1 VTEDITDDFWRRA
14 GILNQPAGNAARH
27 GQGMGSDRLRIRVP
41 WKRPG
46 GFPGAASYKEA
57 FMDDFWPRFLAL
69 EGSGFGFLKGSP
81 CQLEHYDVKLQI
93 QNQDHSI
100 DVQGTARGRVI
111 GTTADQLRFLLGS
124 NYVNPDQ
131 VSCTLRELT
140 FNGEPAAYH
149 SDKHMHQLLFGRE
162 LGEGQTFEIGFSY
175 KTSPVARKCWVNSAS
190 DWPIPGLG
198 EGETE
203 LCFEGYWLPFANERF
218 QLVTA
223 DIQIEDLPGAAVLFN
238 GQLLGTGYED
248 DCLVHRFSTW
258 MPTFP
263 TVVAGDFQVVSR
275 QIGDGTLA
283 FYHQPGY
290 SDVVETMLDTAESVL
305 SVLVELLGTNPVRDF
320 SLIQLKRTG
329 FGPYA
334 PFPFVLF
341 PFEDIPRLGD
351 GSDWRRVTQM
361 LAHEIGHFWFGVLLR
376 SGPTEQWL
384 SEGFAQYMNL
394 LVTERLYGRDALDK
408 ELEDYVSKLS
418 EIETA
423 DQAPLCSI
431 PLDHPAQFVLVRT
444 KGAIVL
450 HCLRQECTEDLFW
463 AFLKQLVEDHQGKL
477 IRTTT
482 VENVCSVTGTLRDAP
497 AFFDTHLRSVAK
509 YHWNDDARRIDVTW

>member
-1 VTEDITDDFWRRA
+1 
-14 GILNQPAGNAARH
+14 
-27 GQGMGSDRLRIRVP
+27 MG
-41 WKRPG
+41 
-46 GFPGAASYKEA
+46 
-57 FMDDFWPRFLAL
+57 DFWPRFLAL
-69 EGSGFGFLKGSP
+69 EGSGFEFLKDSS

-93 QNQDHSI
+93 QNEDHSI

-111 GTTADQLRFLLGS
+111 GTTADQLRFLLGF
-124 NYVNPDQ
+124 NYVDPNQ
-131 VSCTLRELT
+131 VSFTFRELT
-140 FNGEPAAYH
+140 FGGEPAAYH

-162 LGEGQTFEIGFSY
+162 LREGDAFEIGFSY
-175 KTSPVARKCWVNSAS
+175 KTSPVARKCWVNSES
-190 DWPIPGLG
+190 DWPVPGLG
-198 EGETE
+198 DGETE
-203 LCFEGYWLPFANERF
+203 LCFEGCWLPFANGRF
-218 QLVTA
+218 QSVTV
-223 DIQIEDLPGAAVLFN
+223 DIQIEDLPGASVLFN
-238 GQLLGTGYED
+238 GQFLGTGYED

-263 TVVAGDFQVVSR
+263 TVVAGDFQVVTR

-290 SDVVETMLDTAESVL
+290 SDVVETMLDIAESVL

-320 SLIQLKRTG
+320 ALIQLKRTDWG
-329 FGPYA
+329 QYA

-341 PFEDIPRLGD
+341 PADDISRLGE
-351 GSDWRRVTQM
+351 GSDWKRVTQM
-361 LAHEIGHFWFGVLLR
+361 LAHEIGHFWFGALLR

-408 ELEDYVSKLS
+408 DLEDYVSKLS

-423 DQAPLCSI
+423 DQAPLGNI
-431 PLDHPAQFVLVRT
+431 PLDRPAQFTLVRT

-463 AFLKQLVEDHQGKL
+463 AFLKQLVVAHQGQV
-477 IRTTT
+477 IDTAT
-482 VENVCSVTGTLRDAP
+482 VEQVCRVTGTLRDAA
-497 AFFDTHLRSVAK
+497 AFFDTHLRSVAE
-509 YHWNDDARRIDVTW
+509 YQWDGDARRIDVTP